1 MPLWHQYNVERNACR
16 QSLDGCSRTNVL
28 SDLWSDL
35 KLMAGGRSIAGT
47 LRKGAELP
55 GGKGLKAEK
64 DENQAALR
72 DTVCFYSFFKKPFL
86 TASCTQRPFWT
97 PPQPLVFPLAA
108 WIERQQPSTKPISGG
123 GAGLT
128 EYQLSIGRCS
138 GAEGSEGSEGSD
150 ASGRRRA
157 TPDSA
162 ARAPLIYFP
171 FFQSFNMSQHMLIVG
186 PRTTKETANS
196 LPSHASRLSP
206 SRPLS
211 FPHHFIL
218 RRAE

>member
-1 MPLWHQYNVERNACR
+1 MTQFAF
-16 QSLDGCSRTNVL
+16 
-28 SDLWSDL
+28 
-35 KLMAGGRSIAGT
+35 I
-47 LRKGAELP
+47 
-55 GGKGLKAEK
+55 
-64 DENQAALR
+64 
-72 DTVCFYSFFKKPFL
+72 PFL
-86 TASCTQRPFWT
+86 KNLSSLLPAHSGPSGL

-108 WIERQQPSTKPISGG
+108 WRIERQQPSTKPISGG

-138 GAEGSEGSEGSD
+138 GAEGSEGSD

-196 LPSHASRLSP
+196 LPSHTSRLSP